1 MLQKAQLIAHH
12 IMHNHTQT
20 PAQEWLGHIVHFDL
34 NQSISTD
41 LKSQLQKVKDTTFLS
56 ICIPL
61 LLQELSVFQ
70 LAVFKSSLQN
80 KYEEA
85 S

>member
-41 LKSQLQKVKDTTFLS
+41 LKNQLQKVKDTTFLS

-61 LLQELSVFQ
+61 LMQRALCVPVSCF
-70 LAVFKSSLQN
+70 
-80 KYEEA
+80 
-85 S
+85 

>member
-1 MLQKAQLIAHH
+1 MQLKLKDVQIRMLQKAQLIAHH

-20 PAQEWLGHIVHFDL
+20 PAQEWLGHLVHFDL

-41 LKSQLQKVKDTTFLS
+41 LKNQLQKVKDTTFLS

-61 LLQELSVFQ
+61 LLQRALCVPVSCF
-70 LAVFKSSLQN
+70 
-80 KYEEA
+80 
-85 S
+85 